1 MRNFVRTIGV
11 NSNTMLDISTQKYL
25 NTALAK
31 HAASSPQ
38 KLAPQAKPLN
48 LKLVSALVPRPGAN
62 SSTRA
67 QTGEV
72 RNASVR

>member
-1 MRNFVRTIGV
+1 MGV

-38 KLAPQAKPLN
+38 KLAPQAKLLN
-48 LKLVSALVPRPGAN
+48 LKLVPALVPKPGAN
-62 SSTRA
+62 SPTRA
-67 QTGEV
+67 QLKGGRTLAV
-72 RNASVR
+72 RH